1 MVLDLYGKV
10 KYFDE
15 SRILPRLR
23 SYQAL
28 FASRIKPANS
38 SGSSDHPMITVTAS
52 AVKHLHD
59 LLNEKDND
67 ANTGLRLMVEK
78 GGCAGWQYTMKMD
91 KAKPEDQ
98 IYAQDGVQIIVDQA
112 SLSFLTDSCIDYVDS
127 LSDTGFKVINPNAA
141 RSCGCGSSFEPK
153 ED

>member
-1 MVLDLYGKV
+1 MLDLYGKV
-10 KYFDE
+10 NYFGE

-28 FASRIKPANS
+28 FANRIKSPNNS
-38 SGSSDHPMITVTAS
+38 GGSDHTMITVTAS

-59 LLNEKDND
+59 LLNEKGNG

-78 GGCAGWQYTMKMD
+78 GGCAGWQYSMKMD
-91 KAKPEDQ
+91 SAKPEDQ
-98 IYAQDGVQIIVDQA
+98 IFAQDGVQIIVDRA

-153 ED
+153 EG